1 LHLAY
6 IIGFRSRVAVLVNW
20 IWSYL
25 TYDRHAR
32 IIVAVEPSGRRAI
45 EQRPPPQRTP

>member
-1 LHLAY
+1 VLHLAY

-20 IWSYL
+20 IWSYF

-32 IIVAVEPSGRRAI
+32 IIVSVEPSP
-45 EQRPPPQRTP
+45 RPVLESPPNVRS